1 MAIIYFCSYYHCIC
15 NLFPSFCCLSKALI
29 WAGSTFSIL
38 FCQTNILCSAKPAI
52 VVIVAIPAL
61 TFRPYL
67 LFHHY
72 FYFMCWLSVSKSP
85 IRYVVGLTR
94 GAKPEAMAS
103 QKTLDWQATLRWTLF
118 KCISLLPSRH
128 FFKICISICI
138 FFQGQPLSVSPWSLM
153 IFGRSDHFLWSLL
166 IVSFFF
172 FGAVGLLFLYIAS
185 IIFGRRN
192 KVLRGISQ

>member
-15 NLFPSFCCLSKALI
+15 NLFPSFCCLSNALI

-128 FFKICISICI
+128 FYAFPLYFLSRLTAFSFPMVFDDIWIIWSFSLVTSNCLFSFSLALWDLYFYISL
-138 FFQGQPLSVSPWSLM
+138 Q
-153 IFGRSDHFLWSLL
+153 
-166 IVSFFF
+166 
-172 FGAVGLLFLYIAS
+172 
-185 IIFGRRN
+185 
-192 KVLRGISQ
+192 

>member
-15 NLFPSFCCLSKALI
+15 NLFTSFCCLSNALI

-38 FCQTNILCSAKPAI
+38 FCQTNILGSAKPAI

-138 FFQGQPLSVSPWSLM
+138 FFQGQPLPVSPWSVM
-153 IFGRSDHFLWSLL
+153 IFGRSDPVLWSLL
-166 IVSFFF
+166 IVSS
-172 FGAVGLLFLYIAS
+172 LFLWRCGTFIS
-185 IIFGRRN
+185 IYRFN
-192 KVLRGISQ
+192 NCW